1 MAWLVWSSDQ
11 PRRLSPFRVVG
22 AAVTG
27 FDISTG
33 DSMEDGWP
41 DEKPGAASLGAAS
54 EFHQ

>member
-1 MAWLVWSSDQ
+1 MA
-11 PRRLSPFRVVG
+11 RVVVRPAAPPVNVPGCG
-22 AAVTG
+22 AEVTG

-33 DSMEDGWP
+33 DFMEDGWP